1 MKKAIITISGGIDST
16 LTAAIAKK
24 EGYELYFLTVNYG
37 QRNLER
43 EINNTSFL
51 AKYYEAKQHKIID
64 MTWLGNLGN
73 SMITDSTIAVDPNN
87 DHQIYVPFRNTCIL
101 SAAIAWA
108 ETDLSIKK
116 IYIGSDGE
124 SEEVCP
130 DNSPQYINSINE
142 LIKVSVKNNKEL
154 EVVAPLNYLT
164 KPEIN
169 KVISKN
175 FDIKQKN
182 PLNQAMIETLAI
194 IAYNEPCTRTKIH
207 EMRKADPTPILD
219 KLIEL
224 GLVEQ
229 AGRSEAVGKPYLYQR
244 AAYTLL
250 HHRKGVR
257 PGRRWAAA
265 HPLPGVHRVSGN
277 QEHSGRQVT

>member
-142 LIKVSVKNNKEL
+142 LIKVSVKNNKDIN
-154 EVVAPLNYLT
+154 VVAPLNYLT
-164 KPEIN
+164 KPEIIKKAIEYDIPLEHTWTCVSN
-169 KVISKN
+169 SKRACGLC
-175 FDIKQKN
+175 D
-182 PLNQAMIETLAI
+182 
-194 IAYNEPCTRTKIH
+194 PCRA
-207 EMRKADPTPILD
+207 RKEAF
-219 KLIEL
+219 KLL
-224 GLVEQ
+224 GLNDPVDYE
-229 AGRSEAVGKPYLYQR
+229 
-244 AAYTLL
+244 
-250 HHRKGVR
+250 
-257 PGRRWAAA
+257 
-265 HPLPGVHRVSGN
+265 N
-277 QEHSGRQVT
+277 